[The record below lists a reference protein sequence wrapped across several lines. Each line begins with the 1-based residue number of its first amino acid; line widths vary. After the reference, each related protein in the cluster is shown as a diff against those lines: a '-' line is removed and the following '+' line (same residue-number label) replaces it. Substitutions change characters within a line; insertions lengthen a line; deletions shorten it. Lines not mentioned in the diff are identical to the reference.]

1 MSRLKERYNNE
12 IVDSMVEKFDYV
24 SKMEVPKIDKIVLNM
39 GVGDAVAN
47 SRNLE
52 NAVNELTLIAGQ
64 KPVVTHAKNSIAGFR
79 LREGMPIGCK
89 VTLRG
94 ERMYD
99 FLDKLVTV
107 SLPRVR
113 DFRGVSKN
121 SFDGRGNYTLGV
133 KEQLIFPEISY
144 DDVSKVRGLD
154 IVIVTTAETDEESR
168 ELLTQLGMPFQK

>member
-1 MSRLKERYNNE
+1 MNRLKEKYNNE
-12 IVDSMVEKFDYV
+12 IVNTLMDKFEYESV
-24 SKMEVPKIDKIVLNM
+24 MEVPKIDKIVLNM
-39 GVGDAVAN
+39 GVGDAVSN
-47 SRNLE
+47 TRNLE
-52 NAVNELTLIAGQ
+52 NAVNELTLISGQ
-64 KPVVTHAKNSIAGFR
+64 KPIVTKAKKSVASFR
-79 LREGMPIGCK
+79 LREGMAIGAK

-99 FLDKLVTV
+99 FLDKLVSV

-154 IVIVTTAETDEESR
+154 IVIVTTAETDEEGR
-168 ELLTQLGMPFQK
+168 ALLSELGMPFQK

>member
-1 MSRLKERYNNE
+1 MNRLKEQYSNDVVN
-12 IVDSMVEKFDYV
+12 SLMEKFDYESV
-24 SKMEVPKIDKIVLNM
+24 MEVPKIEKIVLNM

-64 KPVVTHAKNSIAGFR
+64 KPVITRAKKSVAGFR
-79 LREGMPIGCK
+79 LREGMPIGAK

-94 ERMYD
+94 DRMYD
-99 FLDKLVTV
+99 FLDKLVSV

-113 DFRGVSKN
+113 DFRGVNKN

-133 KEQLIFPEISY
+133 REQLIFPEINY

-154 IVIVTTAETDEESR
+154 IVIVTTADTDEEAR
-168 ELLTQLGMPFQK
+168 ELLAELGMPFQR

>member
-1 MSRLKERYNNE
+1 MNRLKEKYNNE
-12 IVDSMVEKFDYV
+12 VVNSLMDQFDYKSV
-24 SKMEVPKIDKIVLNM
+24 MQVPKVDKIVLNM
-39 GVGDAVAN
+39 GVGDAVSN
-47 SRNLE
+47 TRNLE

-64 KPVVTHAKNSIAGFR
+64 KPVITRAKKSVASFR
-79 LREGMPIGCK
+79 LREGMPIGAK

-99 FLDKLVTV
+99 FLDKLVSV

-121 SFDGRGNYTLGV
+121 AFDGRGNYTLGV
-133 KEQLIFPEISY
+133 REQLIFPEISY

-168 ELLTQLGMPFQK
+168 ALLSELGMPFQK